1 VKLIQE
7 HLEMTADGK
16 FGPQTEQRIRLFQER
31 NKLTADGVVGPVTWR
46 ALFG

>member
-1 VKLIQE
+1 MV
-7 HLEMTADGK
+7 ADGK